1 MPSYVVI
8 LVDKR
13 DISNTAAI
21 VSDKFTV
28 TGRSLVARVGRQ
40 HALDT
45 HADAFVKSARGPS
58 PNELRRSRRYDAVA
72 VDVWMHRDR
81 SGCITRGGQLNE
93 LDFRRFYDC

>member
-8 LVDKR
+8 LIDKR
-13 DISNTAAI
+13 DISNSAAI
-21 VSDKFTV
+21 VSNKFTV
-28 TGRSLVARVGRQ
+28 TGRPLVARVGRQ

-45 HADAFVKSARGPS
+45 HADAFASLHRGPA
-58 PNELRRSRRYDAVA
+58 RRAKKVKAYDAVA

-81 SGCITRGGQLNE
+81 SGCIRRGGQLDE